1 MGSNIAARRDAKA
14 NRRKALVA
22 QKRKAELAPASLQGR
37 VSRAAAAPFHECLL
51 NAELF
56 TGGVGTPVFVRGTRT
71 TGFLVGAVFVGAGG
85 LGIKKPYFCFPAPGR
100 IGALFCFGLM
110 NEHPGAT

>member
-56 TGGVGTPVFVRGTRT
+56 TGGIGTLVFVRGKRA
-71 TGFLVGAVFVGAGG
+71 TGFLVGAVLFDPWCLGSKKAYIRSLAAAG
-85 LGIKKPYFCFPAPGR
+85 IP
-100 IGALFCFGLM
+100 
-110 NEHPGAT
+110 